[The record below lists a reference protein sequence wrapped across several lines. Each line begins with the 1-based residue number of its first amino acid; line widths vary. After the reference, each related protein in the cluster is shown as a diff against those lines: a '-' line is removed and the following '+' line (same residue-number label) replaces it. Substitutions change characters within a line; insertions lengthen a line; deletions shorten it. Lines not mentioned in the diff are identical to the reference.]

1 MLHYTTIQ
9 KDVGQRNY
17 EVLSLISELCQ
28 VVRCCRQDAVFCE
41 DVTFTQFLILD
52 HVASKGNLKMSELH
66 TILAVDK
73 STTTRLVTPLV
84 RKSLLEREKSDHD
97 SRAVN
102 LKLTGAGEDVHR
114 KAWLCLDGFV
124 NAIGRE
130 IPDEKKK
137 DVYAAVKLFMNAVK
151 NASSI
156 CSCSG

>member
-1 MLHYTTIQ
+1 MQ
-9 KDVGQRNY
+9 KEVNQENC

-52 HVASKGNLKMSELH
+52 HVASKGDLKMSELH

-73 STTTRLVTPLV
+73 STTTRLVNPLV
-84 RKSLLEREKSDHD
+84 RQGLLEREKSDHD

-102 LKLTGAGEDVHR
+102 LKLTRMGGEMHR
-114 KAWLCLDGFV
+114 KVWLCLDGFV
-124 NAIGRE
+124 DAIGRK

-137 DVYAAVKLFMNAVK
+137 DVYEAVKLFINAVK